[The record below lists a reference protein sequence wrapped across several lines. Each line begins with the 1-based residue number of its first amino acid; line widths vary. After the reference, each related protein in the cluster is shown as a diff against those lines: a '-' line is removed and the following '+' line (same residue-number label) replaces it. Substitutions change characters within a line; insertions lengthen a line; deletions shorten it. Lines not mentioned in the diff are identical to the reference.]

1 MPYKYTRDCPVCNKP
16 GLRYMSNHLRQVHA
30 LYGDERKKWLGRAR
44 FSILNKHCAG
54 VLPGRS
60 MHSLKEMRYVRK
72 KTSSVIKPTKTVPKV
87 TAPLT
92 TTPYPE
98 FYFRHK
104 FSLLV
109 VGPTQ
114 SGKTYFVQQILEH
127 NRISYEEQKGIRIFW
142 YYNQWQECYEDLK
155 RSLGKS
161 IRFERGLPDLS
172 EDLCEIN
179 PRYNNIIILDDL
191 MAEATDSPV
200 VSRLFTQGRHRNAS
214 VILLLQNMFPK
225 GKYNTDISRNAQY
238 LALFRSPSDRK
249 QIGIVGERM
258 FDKNRI
264 HFMNAYYKETEKP
277 FGYLL
282 VDNKPSTP
290 ADKQVLGDLFG
301 ECYVYHFGVKSPV
314 ETKPVGKHSTTPV
327 TKTKPVRKL
336 QIITWSDVPIDEWVK
351 YTSRAP
357 AVHKIPEG
365 YVIIEMYNTSCNKNH
380 QPPRGGV
387 LINNENYWPVK
398 LKHRSSG
405 HIKWVNLHSDEST
418 VQSIIKETME
428 NTTELNLC

>member
-1 MPYKYTRDCPVCNKP
+1 M
-16 GLRYMSNHLRQVHA
+16 
-30 LYGDERKKWLGRAR
+30 
-44 FSILNKHCAG
+44 
-54 VLPGRS
+54 
-60 MHSLKEMRYVRK
+60 
-72 KTSSVIKPTKTVPKV
+72 
-87 TAPLT
+87 
-92 TTPYPE
+92 
-98 FYFRHK
+98 
-104 FSLLV
+104 
-109 VGPTQ
+109 
-114 SGKTYFVQQILEH
+114 EH
-127 NRISYEEQKGIRIFW
+127 NRISYEEQKSIRIFW
-142 YYNQWQECYEDLK
+142 YFNQWQECYEDLK
-155 RSLGKS
+155 KSLGKS

-172 EDLCEIN
+172 EDLCEVN

-191 MAEATDSPV
+191 ITEAADSPV

-214 VILLLQNMFPK
+214 VILLLQNVYPK
-225 GKYNTDISRNAQY
+225 GKYNTDISRNAQH
-238 LALFRSPSDRK
+238 LALFRRPSDRK

-327 TKTKPVRKL
+327 KKTKPARKL
-336 QIITWSDVPIDEWVK
+336 QTITWSDVPIDEWVK
-351 YTSRAP
+351 YTSGAP

-365 YVIIEMYNTSCNKNH
+365 NVIIEMYNTSRNENH

-387 LINNENYWPVK
+387 LINDENYWPVK
-398 LKHRSSG
+398 LKHRSSD
-405 HIKWVNLHSDEST
+405 HIKWVNLHSDESA
-418 VQSIIKETME
+418 VQPLSNKLWKTQQ
-428 NTTELNLC
+428 NHSYDKRNACNLLKQ